1 MYWVLSCYSLSTPAA
16 LQCHHLDTIS
26 AHLKPWAAD
35 RMFCPPIFTRE
46 LASGMVLWNKWNYVF
61 ADTMGKKPKKKCNLG
76 KRLKGFLSMSFW
88 RENFNGEAV
97 RSWKELGELRKF
109 LLYMSL
115 YYFSNISFQ
124 FLVHL
129 TIWLYEWR

>member
-1 MYWVLSCYSLSTPAA
+1 MYWVVTHCQHRPLQ
-16 LQCHHLDTIS
+16 QCHHLDTIS

-61 ADTMGKKPKKKCNLG
+61 ADTIGKNPKKKCNLG

-109 LLYMSL
+109 LIYVHVFILFQH
-115 YYFSNISFQ
+115 YFFQ
-124 FLVHL
+124 FLVHW